1 MIQVNSKVTHNGK
14 AYRNGDI
21 IEDIDKEAATRLVNL
36 GVALLVST
44 ILKETEDIPE
54 STDVPET
61 SDYDELD
68 QAYGYEELK
77 TLAKEVGIEFPGN
90 ISKTKLID
98 KIIEEDKVELFFE

>member
-14 AYRNGDI
+14 AYRSGDI

-36 GVALLVST
+36 GVALFVST
-44 ILKETEDIPE
+44 TLKETEDIPE
-54 STDVPET
+54 NTDYT
-61 SDYDELD
+61 ELD
-68 QAYGYEELK
+68 QAYNYEDLK
-77 TLAKEVGIEFPGN
+77 TLAKELGIEFPGN